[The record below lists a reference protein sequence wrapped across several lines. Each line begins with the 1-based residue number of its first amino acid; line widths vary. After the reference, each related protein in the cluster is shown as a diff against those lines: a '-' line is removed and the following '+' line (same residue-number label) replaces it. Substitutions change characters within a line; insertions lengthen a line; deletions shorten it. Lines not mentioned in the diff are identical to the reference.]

1 MHDSRQ
7 FKDFIGG
14 LQGFV
19 MIWTHAAR
27 ALVAQ
32 GLLTM
37 AHGLYWSAF
46 IAWMECLSFVKCSI
60 AGCLK
65 QRSIYQGG
73 ASLVLKYFSLILLHS
88 V

>member
-1 MHDSRQ
+1 MHDSWQ

-27 ALVAQ
+27 ALSRGACSLWRTDCI
-32 GLLTM
+32 GLR
-37 AHGLYWSAF
+37 SF
-46 IAWMECLSFVKCSI
+46 VWMECLSFVKRFV

-65 QRSIYQGG
+65 QRSI
-73 ASLVLKYFSLILLHS
+73 
-88 V
+88 